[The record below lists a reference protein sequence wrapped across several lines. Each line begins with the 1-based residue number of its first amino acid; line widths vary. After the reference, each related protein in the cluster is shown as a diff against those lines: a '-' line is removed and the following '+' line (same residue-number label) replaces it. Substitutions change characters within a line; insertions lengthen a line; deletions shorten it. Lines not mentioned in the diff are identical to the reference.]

1 MTELAD
7 FLRASRS
14 RVHPGDVGFAADAK
28 PRRVPGLRRE
38 EVAQLAN
45 VSVDYL
51 VRLEQGRTTNV
62 SRGVLESLADALQP
76 APDAREYLL
85 TIAGPADPAP
95 PVGEVRDQTRRLLAS
110 LDLPALVV
118 GRALDVLAWNPVAA
132 ALFAEFGALEPE
144 RRNMVRMVFL
154 DPDYRAMVAD
164 WPQVAREC
172 VAYLRRDAGHYPDDP
187 RLAALV
193 EEVSAADPDFR
204 TWWVDHRVR
213 MAGFRRKTFLH
224 PRVGPVTVDSQRLG
238 VETDP
243 GQFVVVYS
251 AEPGSASEAA
261 LRSLAEMALT
271 G

>member
-14 RVHPGDVGFAADAK
+14 RVHPGDVGLDPDGK

-62 SRGVLESLADALQP
+62 SRSVLDSLAEALQLAP
-76 APDAREYLL
+76 AAREYLL
-85 TIAGPADPAP
+85 TIAGPADPPP
-95 PVGEVRDQTRRLLAS
+95 PVGAVRPQTRRLLAS
-110 LDLPALVV
+110 LGLPALVV
-118 GRALDVLAWNPVAA
+118 GRALDVLAWNPLAA
-132 ALFAEFGALEPE
+132 ALFADFGALAPE
-144 RRNMVRMVFL
+144 HRNVVRMTFL
-154 DPDYRAMVAD
+154 DPDYRSLVAE
-164 WPQVAREC
+164 WSVVAREC
-172 VAYLRRDAGHYPDDP
+172 VAYLRRDAGKYPADP

-193 EEVSAADPDFR
+193 DELSAADADFR
-204 TWWVDHRVR
+204 EWWAAHLVQA
-213 MAGFRRKTFLH
+213 AGFRRKTFRH
-224 PRVGPVTVDSQRLG
+224 PRVGPVTLDSQRLA

-243 GQFVVVYS
+243 GQYVVVYS

-261 LRSLAEMALT
+261 LRALAEVALP